1 VTANASAYRELERN
15 RRLQKF
21 RRTTLAR
28 GKKSRPDI
36 GRLFVSDGG
45 GALRVFDSKTFAP
58 LSTLR
63 IAVDADRAGLLANP
77 TPDVE
82 HDYRRVRRHPD
93 AAELA
98 QEVYVRMLRVPDM
111 GAIRNPEAYLY
122 TVASNL
128 AKEHAR
134 HEHTDAGVLD
144 VDDPLVQEQ
153 LAELPA
159 FAGDLDTEQRIKRLR
174 EVLHQLPP
182 KCHAAVVLQYWH
194 GLSYEEIAQ
203 RLGVSTHMVKKYL
216 SQALVHCRRR
226 MARLG

>member
-1 VTANASAYRELERN
+1 MATAN
-15 RRLQKF
+15 K
-21 RRTTLAR
+21 TLVE
-28 GKKSRPDI
+28 
-36 GRLFVSDGG
+36 RLFASHG
-45 GALRVFDSKTFAP
+45 GALQGF
-58 LSTLR
+58 
-63 IAVDADRAGLLANP
+63 LA
-77 TPDVE
+77 
-82 HDYRRVRRHPD
+82 RRVHGHPE

-98 QEVYVRMLRVPDM
+98 QEVYLRMLRVADLD
-111 GAIRNPEAYLY
+111 AIRNPEAYLY

-134 HEHTDAGVLD
+134 QQRKDAAALN

-153 LAELPA
+153 LAELPTI
-159 FAGDLDTEQRIKRLR
+159 AGDLDNEQRIKRLR
-174 EVLHQLPP
+174 EVLQQLPA

-216 SQALVHCRRR
+216 SQALLHCRRR

>member
-1 VTANASAYRELERN
+1 MATAN
-15 RRLQKF
+15 K
-21 RRTTLAR
+21 TLVE
-28 GKKSRPDI
+28 
-36 GRLFVSDGG
+36 RLFAAHG
-45 GALRVFDSKTFAP
+45 GALQGF
-58 LSTLR
+58 
-63 IAVDADRAGLLANP
+63 LA
-77 TPDVE
+77 
-82 HDYRRVRRHPD
+82 RRVRRHPE

-98 QEVYVRMLRVPDM
+98 QEVYLRMLRVPDLD
-111 GAIRNPEAYLY
+111 AIRNPEAYLY

-134 HEHTDAGVLD
+134 QQRKDAAALD

-153 LAELPA
+153 LAELPSV
-159 FAGDLDTEQRIKRLR
+159 AGDLDNEQRIRRLR
-174 EVLHQLPP
+174 EVLQQLPA
-182 KCHAAVVLQYWH
+182 KCQAAVALQYWH